1 MCVLFQLNSIL
12 FGQDD
17 VDEASARTIVSIV
30 NKLYKKGAL
39 SGTISIPV
47 ASTSKIA
54 LVASLYTPQVYSNA
68 QQQLA
73 ISFYKTNGY
82 LKFTSFGISRSKI
95 QFMEQCLVS
104 QYVFNMF
111 LLHGA
116 RIYLT
121 CRFYS
126 QPNSVML
133 GNSLIIDLQ
142 KICLP
147 ITNDIENAI
156 LTQSFA
162 NLKVLLPDDIKLDE
176 VRELIDVHLVSVMK
190 NQSDI
195 FKAFN
200 EGLSIIDEN
209 IVFFFCSEMIK
220 SCKEMI
226 LKLIEEYSISRAK
239 QMTVDQ
245 DMIIPL
251 RDIVQCIGNK
261 YTDLLDMQNQHDQN
275 HCIGP
280 LVKLCRVVF
289 SEELQQMCI
298 QAVKAEMDRI
308 NSTLHGV
315 SVSTRTEAASTIQ
328 HVKESFESSF
338 RSLCH
343 LLQIMSKSIDTIHSR
358 NNINVNEMYNELLKG
373 CGSCLAKIISEHYMF
388 KNETDD
394 NNDLSFYTEEDKDE
408 QSISTLV
415 FPTYSLHCQNGDT
428 RCPFS
433 YLRSLFPGSD
443 GKSLSQMWSLCTD
456 ESGEDD
462 INDDNSQDLDASKR
476 LELFISH
483 LTDNCLALIGLPFS
497 VLDKK
502 TEKKILLARREG
514 LLNRL
519 DCCTDKEEIVM
530 CATALLYQQIK
541 TLTIS
546 GKHTITSVL
555 QNLLTNDKKIPEEVT
570 KALQTLRDCDLE
582 DQELIGQVKRFASAK
597 NSKALLA
604 LVNDN

>member
-1 MCVLFQLNSIL
+1 
-12 FGQDD
+12 
-17 VDEASARTIVSIV
+17 
-30 NKLYKKGAL
+30 
-39 SGTISIPV
+39 
-47 ASTSKIA
+47 
-54 LVASLYTPQVYSNA
+54 
-68 QQQLA
+68 
-73 ISFYKTNGY
+73 
-82 LKFTSFGISRSKI
+82 
-95 QFMEQCLVS
+95 
-104 QYVFNMF
+104 
-111 LLHGA
+111 
-116 RIYLT
+116 
-121 CRFYS
+121 
-126 QPNSVML
+126 ML

-142 KICLP
+142 KICVLM
-147 ITNDIENAI
+147 INDIENAI

-162 NLKVLLPDDIKLDE
+162 NLNSYLPDDITLDE
-176 VRELIDVHLVSVMK
+176 VRELIDVHLVGVMK
-190 NQSDI
+190 DQSDI
-195 FKAFN
+195 YKEFN
-200 EGLSIIDEN
+200 DGLLIIDEN
-209 IVFFFCSEMIK
+209 MAFFFCSKMIK
-220 SCKEMI
+220 SCHEML

-251 RDIVQCIGNK
+251 GEVVRCIGDE
-261 YTDLLDMQNQHDQN
+261 YTDLLDLQNQYDKERKED
-275 HCIGP
+275 GL

-289 SEELQQMCI
+289 SEELQRICV

-308 NSTLHGV
+308 NDTQHGV
-315 SVSTRTEAASTIQ
+315 SVSTRTEGASTIQ

-343 LLQIMSKSIDTIHSR
+343 LLQLCSKSINTIHSR
-358 NNINVNEMYNELLKG
+358 NANVNVDEMYNELLKG
-373 CGSCLAKIISEHYMF
+373 CGSCLAKTITEHYMF
-388 KNETDD
+388 KNEAD
-394 NNDLSFYTEEDKDE
+394 NDLSFHTEESKNE
-408 QSISTLV
+408 QNVGIESLI
-415 FPTYSLHCQNGDT
+415 FPTYSLQCCQNGET
-428 RCPFS
+428 CCPFS
-433 YLRSLFPGSD
+433 YLRLLFPGSD
-443 GKSLSQMWSLCTD
+443 GSILSQMWSLCTA
-456 ESGEDD
+456 ESAEDD
-462 INDDNSQDLDASKR
+462 NSDDNSQDLDASKR

-502 TEKKILLARREG
+502 TEKKILLARRED

-519 DCCTDKEEIVM
+519 DRCTDKEEIVM

-597 NSKALLA
+597 NSKTLLA

>member
-1 MCVLFQLNSIL
+1 
-12 FGQDD
+12 
-17 VDEASARTIVSIV
+17 
-30 NKLYKKGAL
+30 
-39 SGTISIPV
+39 
-47 ASTSKIA
+47 
-54 LVASLYTPQVYSNA
+54 
-68 QQQLA
+68 
-73 ISFYKTNGY
+73 
-82 LKFTSFGISRSKI
+82 
-95 QFMEQCLVS
+95 
-104 QYVFNMF
+104 
-111 LLHGA
+111 
-116 RIYLT
+116 
-121 CRFYS
+121 
-126 QPNSVML
+126 ML
-133 GNSLIIDLQ
+133 GNSIIIDLQ
-142 KICLP
+142 KICVLM
-147 ITNDIENAI
+147 ISDIENAI

-162 NLKVLLPDDIKLDE
+162 NLKIHLPDDITLDE
-176 VRELIDVHLVSVMK
+176 VRELIDVNLVSVMK
-190 NQSDI
+190 DQSDI
-195 FKAFN
+195 YKEFN
-200 EGLSIIDEN
+200 DGLLIIDEN
-209 IVFFFCSEMIK
+209 VVFFFCSEMIK

-226 LKLIEEYSISRAK
+226 LKLIEEFSISRAK
-239 QMTVDQ
+239 LMTDDQ

-251 RDIVQCIGNK
+251 QDVVQCIGDR
-261 YTDLLDMQNQHDQN
+261 YTDLLDLQNQYDQN
-275 HCIGP
+275 HRIGP
-280 LVKLCRVVF
+280 LVELCRVVF
-289 SEELQQMCI
+289 SEELQRICI

-308 NSTLHGV
+308 NDTLHGV
-315 SVSTRTEAASTIQ
+315 SVSTRTEGASTIQ
-328 HVKESFESSF
+328 HVEESFESSF
-338 RSLCH
+338 RKLCR
-343 LLQIMSKSIDTIHSR
+343 LFQLCSKSINTIHSR
-358 NNINVNEMYNELLKG
+358 NVSNIHVNDMYNELLKG
-373 CGSCLAKIISEHYMF
+373 CGTCLAKIITEHYMF

-394 NNDLSFYTEEDKDE
+394 NDLSFHSEESKNE
-408 QSISTLV
+408 QNVSISTLI
-415 FPTYSLHCQNGDT
+415 FPTYSLQCQNAVT

-462 INDDNSQDLDASKR
+462 TNDDNSQDLDASKR

-502 TEKKILLARREG
+502 TEKKILLARRED

-519 DCCTDKEEIVM
+519 DRCTDKEEIVM

>member
-1 MCVLFQLNSIL
+1 MV
-12 FGQDD
+12 
-17 VDEASARTIVSIV
+17 
-30 NKLYKKGAL
+30 
-39 SGTISIPV
+39 
-47 ASTSKIA
+47 
-54 LVASLYTPQVYSNA
+54 
-68 QQQLA
+68 
-73 ISFYKTNGY
+73 
-82 LKFTSFGISRSKI
+82 
-95 QFMEQCLVS
+95 
-104 QYVFNMF
+104 
-111 LLHGA
+111 
-116 RIYLT
+116 
-121 CRFYS
+121 
-126 QPNSVML
+126 

-142 KICLP
+142 KICVL
-147 ITNDIENAI
+147 IINDIENAI

-162 NLKVLLPDDIKLDE
+162 NLKILLPDDITLDE
-176 VRELIDVHLVSVMK
+176 VRELVDIHLVSVMK
-190 NQSDI
+190 DQSDI
-195 FKAFN
+195 YKEFN
-200 EGLSIIDEN
+200 DGLLIIDEN
-209 IVFFFCSEMIK
+209 MAFFFCSKMIK
-220 SCKEMI
+220 SCHEML

-239 QMTVDQ
+239 QITVDQ

-251 RDIVQCIGNK
+251 RDVVQCIGDR
-261 YTDLLDMQNQHDQN
+261 YTDLLDLQNQHDRN
-275 HCIGP
+275 HQGRKP
-280 LVKLCRVVF
+280 MDWNTTESNEDGLLVKLCRVVF
-289 SEELQQMCI
+289 SEELQQICI

-308 NSTLHGV
+308 NSTMHGV
-315 SVSTRTEAASTIQ
+315 SVSTRTEGASTIQ
-328 HVKESFESSF
+328 HVEESFESSF

-343 LLQIMSKSIDTIHSR
+343 LLQLCSKSIKTIQSR

-373 CGSCLAKIISEHYMF
+373 CGSCLAKIITEHYMF

-394 NNDLSFYTEEDKDE
+394 NDLSFHPEESGDA
-408 QSISTLV
+408 QNMATLI
-415 FPTYSLHCQNGDT
+415 FPTYSLQCYQNGETT

-462 INDDNSQDLDASKR
+462 NKDDNSGGINASKR

-483 LTDNCLALIGLPFS
+483 LTDNSLALIGLPFS

-502 TEKKILLARREG
+502 TEKKILLTRREG

-519 DCCTDKEEIVM
+519 DRCTDKEEIVM

-582 DQELIGQVKRFASAK
+582 DQELIGQVKGFASAK
-597 NSKALLA
+597 NSKSLLA